1 MPYQSLA
8 AVVLEEWRAVER
20 ALNDPA
26 LAAEALEAL
35 RAEAA
40 RLRDRYQEL
49 TDQARRHDRPLPPP
63 FPDG

>member
-1 MPYQSLA
+1 VPYQSVA

-20 ALNDPA
+20 AMNDPA
-26 LAAEALEAL
+26 LASEAREML

-49 TDQARRHDRPLPPP
+49 TDQARSHDRPQPPP
-63 FPDG
+63 FPGN